1 MPDHPNDVR
10 RNRLLNALA
19 ASDLERLNSNLQN
32 VRMTRGQVLH
42 PPGEPIKHVYFPD
55 SGMISM
61 LTVMQSGEQIE
72 TAVIGSEGVAGSWVA
87 IDGAS
92 SNTQTTVQIEGS
104 AWRVPAA
111 KFVEAYNASD
121 RFRAAMN
128 RYQGIILFQAQQSA
142 ACHAIH
148 SVEARLCR
156 WLLQAEDV
164 IGSDEIMLTQE
175 FLSHM
180 LGVRRTSVSLCAHS
194 LQKSGLIRYSRG
206 KITIVDHKGLEECA
220 CECYAAI
227 RQQIDGAIP
236 SK

>member
-1 MPDHPNDVR
+1 MV
-10 RNRLLNALA
+10 
-19 ASDLERLNSNLQN
+19 
-32 VRMTRGQVLH
+32 RGQILH
-42 PPGEPIKHVYFPD
+42 PPGEPIEHVYFPD
-55 SGMISM
+55 SGMVSM

-72 TAVIGSEGVAGSWVA
+72 TAVIGSEGVAGGWVA
-87 IDGAS
+87 IDGANG
-92 SNTQTTVQIEGS
+92 NTQTTVQIVGA
-104 AWRVPAA
+104 AWRIPAVN
-111 KFVEAYNASD
+111 FVETYNASD

-128 RYQGIILFQAQQSA
+128 AYQGVILFQAQQSA

-164 IGSDEIMLTQE
+164 MGSDNIELTQE

-206 KITIVDHKGLEECA
+206 KIKIVSRKGLEECA

-227 RQQIDGAIP
+227 RECIDKAIP
-236 SK
+236 PK